1 MPRQGQAAIMTI
13 AGKQN
18 GTHKMAKILLIR
30 TFRELG
36 AGGPV
41 PPLGLLYIA
50 AALHAASPKSEIRI
64 FDTGIDSGLET
75 LLASWK
81 PDIAG
86 ISSLNCEAELF
97 HSITGMAKRYGAAVW
112 AGGPYPSTATDN
124 VMADA
129 NVDLAILGEGEAT
142 AAELIAAFE
151 KGGPYSGIAGLAL
164 RGPAGI
170 YRTHARQ
177 FANDLDRI
185 PRPAWDLLDFRRY
198 GKYANWNGLCKRDFY
213 LTVLTS
219 RGCPFGC
226 TFCHNLLGKKFR
238 PRSARDV
245 ADEILALHEKFGAE
259 EFHII
264 DDVFNCDKNRVLE
277 ISRLLLASGKK
288 LDFAFPNGLRADIL
302 DEETVAAMRAMGT
315 YKVNLAI
322 ESATPRLQEMT
333 GKRMDIAKAE
343 AAIATAD
350 RHGIQTAGYFMLGF
364 PTETE
369 AEMRAT
375 IDYAASSRFDSAYFF
390 KVTAFPGSGLYSQVM
405 DSGRQPGGIGDAAC
419 FQAKDA
425 SVADIDTATLNRFLL
440 EAQTTFYLKPARL
453 WRLLRKAPRPLAA
466 LRGLLQLMARLCAAA
481 ILLKTASPADS
492 GNKH

>member
-1 MPRQGQAAIMTI
+1 
-13 AGKQN
+13 
-18 GTHKMAKILLIR
+18 MAKILLIR

-50 AALHAASPKSEIRI
+50 ASMRTASAGHEIRI
-64 FDTGIDSGLET
+64 FDTGVDSGLEA

-97 HSITGMAKRYGAAVW
+97 HSVAGMAKRHGAAVW
-112 AGGPYPSTATDN
+112 AGGPYASTATDS
-124 VMADA
+124 VMADK

-142 AAELIAAFE
+142 AAELITAFG
-151 KGGPYSGIAGLAL
+151 KDTPLSGINGLAL
-164 RGPAGI
+164 RCPDGV
-170 YRTHARQ
+170 YRTPARRL
-177 FANDLDRI
+177 ATNLDAI
-185 PRPAWDLLDFRRY
+185 PRPAWDLIDFRRY

-245 ADEILALHEKFGAE
+245 ADEILALHEKFGAR

-264 DDVFNCDKNRVLE
+264 DDVFNCDKSRVLE
-277 ISRLLLASGKK
+277 ISRLLRASGKK

-302 DEETVAAMRAMGT
+302 DEETTAALRAMGT

-322 ESATPRLQEMT
+322 ESATPRLQEMS
-333 GKRMDIAKAE
+333 GKRMDIGKAE
-343 AAIATAD
+343 AAIAAAD

-375 IDYAASSRFDSAYFF
+375 IDYAARSRFDSAYFF
-390 KVTAFPGSGLYSQVM
+390 KVTAFPGSGLYSQIL
-405 DSGRQPGGIGDAAC
+405 DSGKRPDGIGDAAC
-419 FQAKDA
+419 FQARDA
-425 SVADIDTATLNRFLL
+425 SVADIDTAMLNRLLL
-440 EAQTTFYLKPARL
+440 EAQTAFYLKPGRL

-466 LRGLLQLMARLCAAA
+466 LRGLLQLLARLCAAS
-481 ILLKTASPADS
+481 ILLKTAASADS